1 MTPLLRTSICESRS
15 LSESLSMSQIRPLIP
30 LLVTAGILIG
40 GNGLQGTFIALRG
53 SYEGFAPSVIG
64 LLGAGY
70 SIGFAIG
77 CIYVTRLLRQIG
89 HIRTFSAMAAI
100 AASCSLAMSLIIDP
114 IFWLLMRFLIGI
126 SVASLFAT
134 VESWINAKVTN
145 ANRARTLSIYRV
157 VDLGSVTAAQYI
169 IPAAGIEG
177 AVIFSIIAIA
187 MTLSLVPISL
197 ADRSSP
203 APPDAIRF
211 DVLAV
216 WRISPLAVVGVTCV
230 GLAMAAFR
238 NIGPI
243 YGEAIGM
250 SITSIATF
258 MSAGIIGG
266 VVLQYPLGHY
276 SDRLDRRRVILWTTV
291 GSILTGAYLSF
302 GAGSSETANIIGVF
316 LFGAFSMPLYSLC
329 SAHGNDHA
337 REGEH
342 ALVSA
347 GLLFYWSMGAT
358 VGPLLASL
366 LLQFVGPDVFFVYTS
381 VIFTGFAFYTLQRMA
396 TRAPVPPEKR
406 RGRFRALLRT
416 SAYFN
421 KLAAPQ
427 DKEDQR

>member
-1 MTPLLRTSICESRS
+1 
-15 LSESLSMSQIRPLIP
+15 MSHIRPLVP
-30 LLVTAGILIG
+30 LLATAGILIG

-53 SYEGFAPSVIG
+53 SHEGFSPALIG
-64 LLGAGY
+64 MIGAGY
-70 SIGFAIG
+70 SVGFAIG
-77 CIYVTRLLRQIG
+77 CIYVTRLLREIG

-100 AASCSLAMSLIIDP
+100 AASCSLSMSLIIDP

-126 SVASLFAT
+126 AVASLFAT

-145 ANRARTLSIYRV
+145 ANRARTLSIYRL
-157 VDLGSVTAAQYI
+157 VDLGSVTAAQYL
-169 IPAAGIEG
+169 IPVAGIEG
-177 AVIFSIIAIA
+177 SVIFSIIAIA

-203 APPDAIRF
+203 SPPDAIRF
-211 DVLAV
+211 DLLAV

-266 VVLQYPLGHY
+266 VVLQYPLGIY
-276 SDRLDRRRVILWTTV
+276 SDRLDRRKVILWTTI
-291 GSILTGAYLSF
+291 GSIITGAYLSF
-302 GAGSSETANIIGVF
+302 GAGTSETANIAGVF

-337 REGEH
+337 RDGEH
-342 ALVSA
+342 ALMSA

-358 VGPLLASL
+358 VGPLLAAL
-366 LLQFVGPDVFFVYTS
+366 MLQFIGANVFFVYTS
-381 VIFTGFAFYTLQRMA
+381 FVFAGFAIYTLQRMA
-396 TRAPVPPEKR
+396 TRPPVPPDER
-406 RGRFRALLRT
+406 PRRFRALLRT

-421 KLAAPQ
+421 KLAAPPT
-427 DKEDQR
+427 KEDRR